1 MPPHHFART
10 ALEIKSSVGA
20 VPENLYCYLR
30 HQNPLVNKFTGT
42 LLDYLKPVEEW
53 LPRHPFKSQVE
64 LEEEQVV

>member
-1 MPPHHFART
+1 
-10 ALEIKSSVGA
+10 
-20 VPENLYCYLR
+20 
-30 HQNPLVNKFTGT
+30 